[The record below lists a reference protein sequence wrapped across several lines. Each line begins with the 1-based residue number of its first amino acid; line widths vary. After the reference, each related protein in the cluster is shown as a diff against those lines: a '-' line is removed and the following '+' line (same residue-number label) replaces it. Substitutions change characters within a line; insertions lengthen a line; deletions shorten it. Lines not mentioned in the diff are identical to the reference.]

1 MKTNGTLDIGYWLAR
16 LGLFLGLAYLG
27 LVIVALASGNFP
39 PVGLLQSLMNVGVL
53 LTIPVMVLLW
63 VIVHQVTPPE
73 RQVFSLGSLALMIIF
88 AVPASI
94 NRYNALIVVS
104 QATAMGRTD
113 GLEWFLPYG
122 GPPSIMVAMEVLGWG
137 FYYGLACLCL
147 APVFGKDRLEK
158 AIFWT
163 LIASGGLSLVAVL
176 AQVLNSIPL
185 SMAGVLAWGPG
196 TIVLMVLWA
205 RWFKKQKDR

>member
-1 MKTNGTLDIGYWLAR
+1 MKVNRTLDFGYWLTL
-16 LGLFLGLAYLG
+16 LGLFLGLVYLG
-27 LVIVALASGNFP
+27 LVIAALASGNFP
-39 PVGLLQSLMNVGVL
+39 PVGLLQSLMNVCILV
-53 LTIPVMVLLW
+53 TIPAIVLLW

-73 RQVFSLGSLALMIIF
+73 KQVFSLGSLVLMIIF
-88 AVPASI
+88 ATPASI

-104 QATAMGRTD
+104 QATAMGKTD

-158 AIFWT
+158 AVFWT
-163 LIASGGLSLVAVL
+163 LIASGVLSLVAVL
-176 AQVLNSIPL
+176 AQVLNSLLL
-185 SMAGVLAWGPG
+185 SMAGVIAWGPG
-196 TIVLMVLWA
+196 VILLMVLWA
-205 RWFKKQKDR
+205 LWFKRQKNG